1 MYETKIKTNHRVVS
15 FLIVIAFVLS
25 SMYQITPNFYLL
37 ATAREFSEIKLTW
50 EDETQE
56 QKTFAYDEFSKM
68 EIKARLSLGFAE
80 QDFNKPIVMPRY
92 LYESHNGYPAPE
104 LDINPLKEN
113 FEISLDEENQNYSLI
128 AKNFDN
134 EIYCDVV
141 YKSLEMQAVE
151 ENDFTISAIVGE
163 VGNEISRA
171 ELSGRIAINDEE
183 NINAD
188 QQTTDAQEIQQEELP
203 QLHEKIAISGAVKNS
218 PLKTAGEVRNVLNFQ
233 WDSDN
238 ADLGKCT
245 LVKNEQ
251 GYYTNAN
258 WTFTNQ
264 QYNAFIAHLEINTNR
279 DAKMTIIVPKYAYQY
294 RDGTYAGEL
303 NTSLLKREFNVNDN
317 KDNTYTL
324 SIKGEI
330 YDNSGNAPHINA
342 YLNYSSA
349 STVRTISGTEFDISI
364 KVISNDKPNGEIKTI
379 HGSITTDINEITVT
393 KTATKDITS
402 TGKFTSLE
410 ELEKLSDEQFGDK
423 KYKLLNDRYHITEA
437 DFNKFI
443 DDAKKEDAYT
453 KANKEMEVV
462 FGDYLVKGDVSGCQ
476 PYKAMLKDT
485 PTNGTVVAVQN
496 GRAFLKKG
504 DNLNLNP
511 DGYYEFDRVYN
522 GGTNSDSIA
531 FTQAPQYRVLVMYIV
546 PKGERNFKN
555 IAEIKAEAID
565 TGTIVYDQAVLNH
578 VDAEVDDDYDANI
591 WGIQKGWFRT
601 NQNATINMLERG
613 LDKDFHFRVTGYANT
628 MFYLNNVD
636 KFNEYKASNDKPTF
650 RAEVIDDV
658 MFAKGTEDE
667 YYQLTPSDYEY
678 TKLEIYLKVAK
689 MTGEWGDVSENPLY
703 GGYNCENGRPKIENE
718 DASGEKV
725 TYRLNNATDGKIS
738 IQVKQGDNSSW
749 ITVLDKTDIAEVVT
763 GTVKMQEKVEFNGTT
778 VTRNDDGKITVDF
791 GNNKDIY
798 QVKVIYEETELQKNE
813 IRVDL
818 YGKWKGSGTTFTEN
832 AKSLFGKNDDSE
844 VGTNENF
851 VFVNWAGIQG
861 FKNNDSKMHLTNHV
875 GEQKDDWQNPTSA
888 ACISG
893 GSAPKVI
900 KFDKANY
907 PSHGNSMCVI
917 RPNDQGWSCKFIGD
931 DGKDNFGCYDEPD
944 VTKRNYEP
952 AYTQRSGTT
961 IPVYRTD
968 VHGGAAKWHT
978 NRNAETGEISYN
990 IVAMQG
996 NLAGTEN
1003 DLQTAITNSVVT
1015 GTTKAVFYDLLP
1027 TGLIYDSVEPIGKEN
1042 QQVELT
1048 NNGTYTWRLNDLGFV
1063 PEPDKIYGLKNYQ
1076 NIRVDVTDNYNDSG
1090 RQFVKV
1096 TVEYGDNDFPMGYF
1110 KDDKGNKAFALF
1122 FSFKLNARTEDGGKF
1137 VRPNYTN
1144 YVAAQFY
1151 DKDNNIITIDN
1162 ACVKPDNG
1170 EYFKGLETY
1179 FDNLDN
1185 DKSNDKAPTVV
1196 YADAYS
1202 SGNTDGNAT
1211 VVSKA
1216 IKADYHDDYYKLS
1229 TDTDLGE
1236 GYTYRLKYSVF
1247 SGTSKNLAFYDVIEN
1262 STHDS
1267 SGKTPP
1273 ENRWY
1278 GKLDYIDVS
1287 EAAEQH
1293 NITNP
1298 DKIEVYYNTNK
1309 LDETEDIKTNLNDK
1323 KPGLKPNNLT
1333 EENGWTK
1340 VSLDNDFKWY
1350 NNLEKPEDVKTI
1362 AVYFK
1367 GLEINSGVTGKDF
1380 IQIYLHMKASEIYAD
1395 VENRA
1400 YNEVAY
1406 YNELNGETDGSTQ
1419 FGNAVDIGL
1428 KKAEKSFSITKN
1440 FVNKENQS
1448 NSYYGEVKFEIR
1460 QIGNAP
1466 AVHSPFKY
1474 GDAPNQKGNLDPADT
1489 NVEFEGATDTNGNWS
1504 TEVDNTTNHSATLTM
1519 HFKNQDN
1526 MTANNFVKAKFK
1538 HEGIYTFEVTE
1549 TQCTGIEEYKA
1560 TKSEEKYTITVDV
1573 KFTDIGNTTYDI
1585 TETTNKKANLE
1596 DKTGVA
1602 YTEKQLVFTNTVTG
1616 EPQGL
1621 TVETPFKIRKTFAGT
1636 GAVTFR
1642 VYIEEDSG
1650 NPDKGTLKF
1659 KGNYDTQSGKNM
1671 TLDSRVSGRN
1681 TNDKTNKAEI
1691 NMPLSSTR
1699 TNPTVEYT
1707 NITVSYINAGSYSYI
1722 VSEYIGNNNKYE
1734 FDESKYKVTIN
1745 VVEDGNG
1752 KLKINSKTVTKL
1764 QNRDGTTTD
1773 TPKEIYSLIDG
1784 GEIPVINFTN
1794 APKDP
1799 QDTAGTYANITIG
1812 KTFYDYKGENV
1823 DSSSGRDFEFEVKS
1837 YDDFSGNTIIE
1848 DKSTSASTSD
1858 EALGNQTY
1866 TVNVVTT
1873 PNSGN
1878 VTTGASNKIKFKFS
1892 QKGIYRYL
1900 IKEKEPT
1907 DNIEGKQWFYDQSVY
1922 LVEFNVYNSN
1932 KGELAVGSRKQYK
1945 LVDSDGTPLEKP
1957 ELIPNDIKSL
1967 PFTNKLGAIE
1977 LAPPVVKKNV
1987 TTLYPDSKYNQDI
2000 DEKGYGFILQCNSHK
2015 KSEGGEASV
2024 PNNATQTLTI
2034 TTDGT
2039 ASGTFDKVLFW
2050 EEGIYEFEISERNV
2064 AYAKCDTAKY
2074 IWTVTVTKD
2083 ADGKFTYTDT
2093 IKKDGEDANKIEF
2106 NNQYINNGIV
2116 EVSVRKKLVGMPM
2129 SDEEK
2134 GIRSFDFEI
2143 KAVTKNAPL
2152 PDNPKVTVTFGK
2164 YDDSKLQTDKDNK
2177 KFETSDPVSFGV
2189 IKFTKEGTYQY
2200 EISEIKPDNA
2210 NPHLSY
2216 DTDPQHKYTITVE
2229 KIDGVIKV
2237 TNVKWENQTSVSPC
2251 FTEEVINTWHPE
2263 SKSITLEIPVTKNI
2277 IAGEKDDTL
2286 KTADGKRTFSF
2297 KIEAIGNSPEPFSK
2311 VAHIDFNRNAQGEL
2325 QLSKENK
2332 LRIRIASFDDK
2343 DDGEYYYKVYEQPRE
2358 TGVNPGYVYDNRTY
2372 VVVVK
2377 VYHGVVTASYQLDG
2391 EDVDKIEFNNKYYPP
2406 VSMPS
2411 AGGTG
2416 INNYFQFGG
2425 MLVIV
2430 GGCWLTLKKLKKANA

>member
-80 QDFNKPIVMPRY
+80 QDYNKPIVMPRY

-141 YKSLEMQAVE
+141 YKSLEMQEVE

-188 QQTTDAQEIQQEELP
+188 QQTTDAQEQELP

-218 PLKTAGEVRNVLNFQ
+218 PLKTEGTAETTNALKFQ
-233 WDSDN
+233 WDSNN
-238 ADLGKCT
+238 AELGKCT
-245 LVKNEQ
+245 LVKDEQ
-251 GYYTNAN
+251 GYYTNAK

-294 RDGTYAGEL
+294 RDDTYAGKL
-303 NTSLLKREFNVNDN
+303 NTSLLEKEFDVIDN

-324 SIKGEI
+324 SIKDEI
-330 YDNSGNAPHINA
+330 YNNSGNAPHINA

-364 KVISNDKPNGEIKTI
+364 KIISDDKLNGEIKTI

-423 KYKLLNDRYHITEA
+423 KYKLLNDRYRITEA

-443 DDAKKEDAYT
+443 DDAKKEDTYT

-485 PTNGTVVAVQN
+485 PTSGTVVAVQN

-504 DNLNLNP
+504 DNLNLNS

-522 GGTNSDSIA
+522 GDDKSDSIA
-531 FTQAPQYRVLVMYIV
+531 FTQAPQYRVLVRYIV

-601 NQNATINMLERG
+601 NQNATINMLERE
-613 LDKDFHFRVTGYANT
+613 LDKNFHFRVTGYANT

-636 KFNEYKASNDKPTF
+636 KFNEYQASNDKPTF

-678 TKLEIYLKVAK
+678 TKLEIYPKVAK

-1151 DKDNNIITIDN
+1151 NNNNEIITIN
-1162 ACVKPDNG
+1162 NSCVKPDNG

-1247 SGTSKNLAFYDVIEN
+1247 NGKSENLAFYDVIEN

-1287 EAAEQH
+1287 EAAEQFG
-1293 NITNP
+1293 I
-1298 DKIEVYYNTNK
+1298 DKDDIEVYYS
-1309 LDETEDIKTNLNDK
+1309 ETAFTEEQIKTDK
-1323 KPGLKPNNLT
+1323 NNEKNVDGLKPNNLT
-1333 EENGWTK
+1333 AENGWTK
-1340 VSLDNDFKWY
+1340 VSLENDFKWY
-1350 NNLEKPEDVKTI
+1350 NDKGENVKTI

-1428 KKAEKSFSITKN
+1428 KKVEKSFSITKN

-1460 QIGNAP
+1460 QTGCPTANDKGDNKTHSTFNSNLP
-1466 AVHSPFKY
+1466 AV
-1474 GDAPNQKGNLDPADT
+1474 DAS
-1489 NVEFEGATDTNGNWS
+1489 VEFEKKIAPEGEDWS
-1504 TEVDNTTNHSATLTM
+1504 TTVANDKKSATLTM
-1519 HFKNQDN
+1519 NFKNQTT

-1538 HEGIYTFEVTE
+1538 HEGTYTFEVTE
-1549 TQCTGIEEYKA
+1549 TQCTGIEEYTA

-1616 EPQGL
+1616 EPKGL

-1636 GAVTFR
+1636 LSTSTSFR
-1642 VYIEEDSG
+1642 IYVKPDTKSG
-1650 NPDKGTLKF
+1650 GTLFFGETSSFSSNGGGLTYNVKNGTNQSAERTMVKF
-1659 KGNYDTQSGKNM
+1659 KFTARGIYTYEIWETGKNSSNGNVDVASSSCVQNYDY
-1671 TLDSRVSGRN
+1671 
-1681 TNDKTNKAEI
+1681 DK
-1691 NMPLSSTR
+1691 
-1699 TNPTVEYT
+1699 
-1707 NITVSYINAGSYSYI
+1707 
-1722 VSEYIGNNNKYE
+1722 
-1734 FDESKYKVTIN
+1734 SKYKVTIN
-1745 VVEDGNG
+1745 VEYENNKLEVKEQTITKIRDRDGNTCEEN
-1752 KLKINSKTVTKL
+1752 I
-1764 QNRDGTTTD
+1764 
-1773 TPKEIYSLIDG
+1773 PYSLIDG

-1794 APKDP
+1794 APATTT
-1799 QDTAGTYANITIG
+1799 DTPKNIQTITIG
-1812 KTFYDYKGENV
+1812 KAFYDYNCNNV
-1823 DSSSGRDFEFEVKS
+1823 SNNGRDFTFTVKS
-1837 YDDFSGNTIIE
+1837 YDDFSANTIYE
-1848 DKSTSASTSD
+1848 DSSSPKNKDS
-1858 EALGNQTY
+1858 NQTY
-1866 TVNVVTT
+1866 TVNVKKD
-1873 PNSGN
+1873 NEDN
-1878 VTTGASNKIKFKFS
+1878 NKATGTSNTIKFRFPKE
-1892 QKGIYRYL
+1892 GVYRYL
-1900 IKEKEPT
+1900 ISENDPQIT
-1907 DNIEGKQWFYDQSVY
+1907 VGDKQCMYDKSVY
-1922 LVEFNVYNSN
+1922 LVVFNVTTENN
-1932 KGELAVGSRKQYK
+1932 ALKVTGRTQYK
-1945 LVDSDGTPLEKP
+1945 LVDSDGNKLEKP

-2000 DEKGYGFILQCNSHK
+2000 DEKTYTFNLKCISHK
-2015 KSEGGEASV
+2015 NSEGGEVSV

-2034 TTDGT
+2034 TTDDT

-2064 AYAKCDTAKY
+2064 AYVKCDTAKY

-2083 ADGKFTYTDT
+2083 ADGKFTY
-2093 IKKDGEDANKIEF
+2093 IYIVKKDGEVADKIEF

-2116 EVSVRKKLVGMPM
+2116 EVSVRKKLVGTPM

-2152 PDNPKVTVTFGK
+2152 PEKTKVTVALPEYVEGT
-2164 YDDSKLQTDKDNK
+2164 NN
-2177 KFETSDPVSFGV
+2177 EISDPVSFGV

-2200 EISEIKPDNA
+2200 EISEIKPEDA
-2210 NPHLSY
+2210 NSHLEY

-2237 TNVKWENQTSVSPC
+2237 TSVKWENQTSVSPC
-2251 FTEEVINTWHPE
+2251 FTEEVINNWHPPT
-2263 SKSITLEIPVTKNI
+2263 STVFDIPVTKNI
-2277 IAGEKDDTL
+2277 IAGEKDETL

-2297 KIEAIGNSPEPFSK
+2297 KIEAIGNSPKPYMSSREITFSSSDYDK
-2311 VAHIDFNRNAQGEL
+2311 PGKCDL
-2325 QLSKENK
+2325 KLNK
-2332 LRIRIASFDDK
+2332 DYFK
-2343 DDGEYYYKVYEQPRE
+2343 NDGEYYYKVYEQPRE
-2358 TGVNPGYVYDNRTY
+2358 TGVNPGYVYDDRIYT
-2372 VVVVK
+2372 VVVK
-2377 VYHGVVTASYQLDG
+2377 VYHGVVTSSYQLDG

-2416 INNYFQFGG
+2416 VDNYFQFGG